1 MNIESIVN
9 FLLIAGAIQGFLF
22 NIVTLSLRKKYG
34 PVIVYLNL
42 VVLFISLNNL
52 QAWLPE
58 AGYSSSS
65 YFLKKLVIP
74 WYVFVFPCFYN
85 FLRFFLGVQE
95 KVGGYMKILLGL
107 FAVELLVRSVVIAT
121 SMNTM
126 PLPDAN
132 WTIERYNVIEEIINM
147 VFSLYVFT
155 QCFILVFKKEKLY
168 ATFLDYDDVR
178 WIKIFM
184 ILGVAV
190 VGIWLTALSLRAQEG
205 FQDGSIYYPLRL
217 ATSVLLYWIGYQG
230 LYRYSIVQ
238 ERVQLRRTI
247 RSKGPVEEYS
257 PDTVNPGLDAKHA
270 TEFAGIRSYLI
281 QEQRYLDPLLSLN
294 TLAREVSVSPG
305 HLSRLINTQGKS
317 NFTDFINSLR
327 VEQAKGILLDPEF
340 ENYTIAAIGLE
351 CGFNSKSTFYSAFR
365 KFTSQNPSAFR
376 KSG

>member
-22 NIVTLSLRKKYG
+22 NFVTLSLRKKYG

-58 AGYSSSS
+58 AGYSSGS

-85 FLRFFLGVQE
+85 FLRFFLGVQD
-95 KVGGYMKILLGL
+95 KVSGYMKILVVL
-107 FAVELLVRSVVIAT
+107 FTVELVARTVVIAT
-121 SMNTM
+121 SMSTM
-126 PLPDAN
+126 PLSDAD

-155 QCFILVFKKEKLY
+155 QCFFLVFKKEKLY
-168 ATFLDYDDVR
+168 AAFLDYDDVR

-184 ILGVAV
+184 VLGVAV
-190 VGIWLTALSLRAQEG
+190 VGIWLTALSLRAQLG
-205 FQDGSIYYPLRL
+205 FQDGSIYFPLRL

-247 RSKGPVEEYS
+247 RHKAPARSVTHGAVR
-257 PDTVNPGLDAKHA
+257 PGLDEKHA
-270 TEFAGIRSYLI
+270 EEFANIRDHLI
-281 QEQRYLDPLLSLN
+281 KEQRYLDPLLSLN
-294 TLAREVSVSPG
+294 TLAGEVSVSPG
-305 HLSRLINTQGKS
+305 HLSRLINTHGQR
-317 NFTDFINSLR
+317 NFTDFINALR
-327 VEQAKGILLDPEF
+327 VEQAKTILLDPEF

-351 CGFNSKSTFYSAFR
+351 CGFNSKSTFYSAFK
-365 KFTSQNPSAFR
+365 KFTSQSPTAFR
-376 KSG
+376 SRV